1 MNIDRCVAH
10 ASGLWPGSDW
20 TEQIHSAFWGRA
32 VRLNLTDEQVFAVL
46 DEYRM
51 HCRYKSPNPGELL
64 GRLKVAAG
72 GDTVKSRVRSASEYE
87 PTPLSGPAI
96 GFREFCRRKAKLGE
110 PVHLML
116 AEVFGRTSEE
126 NERRRADREKNI
138 LRRFSGGGQ

>member
-72 GDTVKSRVRSASEYE
+72 GDTVKQRVHSASEYQ

-96 GFREFCRRKAKLGE
+96 GFREFCRRKAERGE
-110 PVHLML
+110 PVHQLL
-116 AEVFGRTSEE
+116 ADVFGRTSEE
-126 NERRRADREKNI
+126 NERNRREREAAHLKSYG
-138 LRRFSGGGQ
+138 RHA